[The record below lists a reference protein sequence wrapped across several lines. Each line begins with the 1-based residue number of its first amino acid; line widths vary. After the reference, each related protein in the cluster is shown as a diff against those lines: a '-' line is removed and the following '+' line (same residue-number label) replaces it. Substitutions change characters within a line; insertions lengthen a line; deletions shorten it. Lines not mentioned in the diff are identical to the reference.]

1 MPLRTNASVAQASH
15 TAKRTMGEL
24 STELKALEKRYYRLL
39 SRRKNLKDPR
49 DKDILELE
57 IGYVSKRIQ
66 SLDINITA
74 KRNKL

>member
-24 STELKALEKRYYRLL
+24 STELKTLEKRYYRLL

-49 DKDILELE
+49 DKDILEIE

-74 KRNKL
+74 RRNEL

>member
-1 MPLRTNASVAQASH
+1 MPLRTNASVTQASH

-49 DKDILELE
+49 DKDILEIE
-57 IGYVSKRIQ
+57 TGYVSKRVQ
-66 SLDINITA
+66 SLGISITA
-74 KRNKL
+74 RRNEL

>member
-24 STELKALEKRYYRLL
+24 STELKTLEKRYYRLL

-49 DKDILELE
+49 DKDILEIE
-57 IGYVSKRIQ
+57 IGYVSKRVQ
-66 SLDINITA
+66 SLGISITA
-74 KRNKL
+74 RRNEL